1 MRRSTENQKEKKAI
15 FCQATG
21 CFDLVGVY
29 VVLKETEETAITR

>member
-1 MRRSTENQKEKKAI
+1 MRRSTENKKRARF

-21 CFDLVGVY
+21 CFDLADVY